1 MAFVDFARIKGFR
14 SGQRDSFEE
23 LVCQLAR
30 REKHP
35 VAARFRRVDGA
46 GGDGGVE
53 AYWLYPSGEK
63 HGYQAK
69 YFPRA
74 GDIDWGQVDKSVLQ
88 ALDTHPTLKSYTVA
102 FPCNLTDRAG
112 KKGKGKAGWE
122 HWEDHVA
129 AWQEHAKSL
138 GMSEVDFQAW
148 TASELI
154 DKLARPE
161 AAGLRLYWFGGAEFT
176 ADWFVRHVDSAVA
189 LLDERFHPED
199 HVNVSLQSLFRIV
212 SRDPKVVAELE
223 AMIAKIGSAVVPSR
237 TLLPL
242 EIPQELTDNV
252 EAAKA
257 SLVEVASEFPFEAA
271 QAWNSEVWVQRAGE
285 LQSAIGSMQRWQ
297 WVQEREDDPSKPN
310 ARRDHLRNLRD
321 DVSALSDLADTFHSF
336 ADRSYFKAER
346 DRFAVIE
353 GAAGSG
359 KSHLFG
365 HEAQEAVKRGQP
377 VVLLLGQ
384 QFAEGDP
391 WAQISALL
399 DMGGSS
405 GDTILGALDAAAEA
419 NRTRGLLLIDGVN
432 EGIGSHFWKNHL
444 AGFLARVRNFPHLA
458 CVLSCR
464 SEYVPHA
471 FSTELLGRAA
481 QFTVAGF
488 ATPEEQA
495 SAARVYLD
503 RRGIAR
509 PSTPWL
515 APEFMNPLF
524 LRSTCLALARDGGKE
539 FPKGLQGTK
548 AILSYYLDSVGR
560 HLNAGRDGSDELV
573 GPTKKA
579 VLGIAKKMAEL
590 QADYLLRAD
599 ALQIAAECF
608 SSYVSPTGKSWLDVL
623 RLAGLFRLDPPPVG
637 NAPDPMEP
645 EPDVVRFCFQRFQ
658 DHLMGQALLAHV
670 DDIAA
675 AFAREGKLA
684 FVLAGNQINWR
695 WSGLF
700 EALATLVPEKFALEL
715 VDVLPGTFEQWWWT
729 FAPHFVESAKWR
741 AHSAFS
747 ERSLELLNRL
757 TDSHEDRTA
766 LLIELSV
773 STGHPW
779 NADLL
784 HKNLLPKSLPERDAF
799 WTVDLN
805 RMSEEEDS
813 PAGRLMDWC
822 LVGQTDI
829 TALENQRL
837 AAVMLCWFFTASNRG
852 IRDKATKA
860 LASVFIARHE
870 LFPDLLTTL
879 ARVNDLYVLE
889 RLLAAAFGAC
899 TLDQTEQRCR
909 SYAASVYD
917 NVFKD
922 GNPPLG
928 TLLRDYALGIL
939 ELAESMNQVPA
950 GVDVSRCRPPYSSPR
965 PVFRVTE
972 EQLKV
977 VADKAGDDEIL
988 RSTTGFM
995 GDFAQYEV
1003 NSRIR
1008 NFLDVTLKKQVP
1020 LTSEQR
1026 LSKFTQ
1032 EVVDGVAER
1041 RAAFA
1046 ALEKV
1051 ANPYL
1056 AGMKPTPFEARR
1068 TPSQAEFDAWKER
1081 VKTAEQA
1088 FMALLSP
1095 DEIERYRCEAQDRVL
1110 YRKKKAAKKPEHVD
1124 SRKAQRWVAS
1134 RAYQLGW
1141 TKRRFPNDQASGMRY
1156 SRDRP
1161 RTERIGKK
1169 YQWLALDELLCRLA
1183 DNFWLDPDY
1192 GSLPRPYRDPHDL
1205 GFQRD
1210 IDPTIITPV
1219 LSEPAL
1225 EQTGTASWVGSP
1237 WIALENVTE
1246 AQLAAWPFSA
1256 DPHAEFAKMLQRTDG
1271 RGKKWTVLYE
1281 HQAIDNRY
1289 GEGSPAVHG
1298 LRQQEFRFIYSVQVR
1313 KPLLKKFVD
1322 DVLQKESL
1330 DVSSWEPSRY
1340 TDEQFLGEAPWR
1352 SNWPQRRWKIDTYQ
1366 VPAEVDL
1373 SFPVLQYQWE
1383 SHLDVALAE
1392 GARCHLP
1399 APWLARQLGLTAGDP
1414 GVWNNPTGVPTFV
1427 SYGGEQHNQCVLLD
1441 SDALPTIS
1449 DGGEVVMVWL
1459 LIAERNAWPGGHNES
1474 AAWRRTEGICW
1485 PHGNSLRSRTWR
1497 EDSANGSSSALL
1509 HKAEE

>member
-1 MAFVDFARIKGFR
+1 MADVDFSQIKGFKR
-14 SGQRDSFEE
+14 GQRDSFEE

-35 VAARFRRVDGA
+35 VAAHFRRVDGA

-53 AYWLYPSGEK
+53 AYWIDPTGEK
-63 HGYQAK
+63 HGFQAK
-69 YFPRA
+69 YFLRT

-88 ALDTHPTLKSYTVA
+88 ALATHPALTSYTVA

-112 KKGKGKAGWE
+112 KKGRGKAGWE

-138 GMSEVDFQAW
+138 GMSAVDFRVW
-148 TASELI
+148 TESELI
-154 DKLARPE
+154 ERLAKPA

-176 ADWFVRHVDSAVA
+176 SDWFARHVDGAVA

-199 HVNVSLQSLFRIV
+199 HVNVSLQELFLTV
-212 SRDPKVVAELE
+212 TRDPKVVAELE
-223 AMIAKIGSAVVPSR
+223 TMVAKIDGTVVPSR
-237 TLLPL
+237 ALLPL
-242 EIPQELTDNV
+242 EIPQELTDKI

-257 SLVEVASEFPFEAA
+257 SLVEIASEFSFEGERS
-271 QAWNSEVWVQRAGE
+271 WNSEVWVKRASE
-285 LQSAIGSMQRWQ
+285 LQVAVAGMQRWQ
-297 WVQEREDDPSKPN
+297 WAQERDNEEKKPYSG
-310 ARRDHLRNLRD
+310 RDHLRSLRD
-321 DVSALSDLADTFHSF
+321 DVSALSDLVDTFHSCVG
-336 ADRSYFKAER
+336 RKYFKAER

-353 GAAGSG
+353 GSAGSG

-377 VVLLLGQ
+377 VVLMLGQ
-384 QFAEGDP
+384 QFAEGEP
-391 WAQISALL
+391 GAQVSALL
-399 DMGGSS
+399 DMGGSAV
-405 GDTILGALDAAAEA
+405 DAILGALDAAAEA

-444 AGFLARVRNFPHLA
+444 AGFLARVKNYPHLA

-471 FSTELLGRAA
+471 FSAELLGRAA
-481 QFTVAGF
+481 RFTVAGF

-515 APEFMNPLF
+515 APEFINPLF
-524 LRSTCLALARDGGKE
+524 LRSTCLALARDGTKE

-560 HLNAGRDGSDELV
+560 NLNAGRDGSDELV
-573 GPTKKA
+573 GPTKKS
-579 VLGIAKKMAEL
+579 VLAIARKMAEL
-590 QADYLLRAD
+590 RTDYLSRVD
-599 ALQIAAECF
+599 ALRIAEDCF
-608 SSYVSPTGKSWLDVL
+608 SSFASPAGKSWLDVL
-623 RLAGLFRLDPPPVG
+623 RLAGLFRLDPPP
-637 NAPDPMEP
+637 AREDEDPMEP
-645 EPDVVRFCFQRFQ
+645 EPDAVRFCFQRFQ
-658 DHLMGQALLAHV
+658 DHLMGQALLADV

-675 AFAREGKLA
+675 AFGNGGKLA
-684 FVLAGNQINWR
+684 FVLAGDQIDWR

-715 VDVLPGTFEQWWWT
+715 IDVLPGKFDLWWWS
-729 FAPHFVESAKWR
+729 FASHFAESAKWR

-747 ERSLELLNRL
+747 DRSLELLNL
-757 TDSHEDRTA
+757 LAGTNEDRTA

-773 STGHPW
+773 SAGHPW

-784 HKNLLPKSLPERDAF
+784 HKNLLPKSLPKRDAF

-837 AAVMLCWFFTASNRG
+837 AALMLCWFLTASNRG

-860 LASVFIARHE
+860 LASVFVARQE
-870 LFPDLLTTL
+870 LFAELLTTF
-879 ARVNDLYVLE
+879 AQVNDLYVLE
-889 RLLAAAFGAC
+889 RLLAAAFGAS
-899 TLDQTEQRCR
+899 TLDQTEQRCS
-909 SYAASVYD
+909 SYAASVYE

-928 TLLRDYALGIL
+928 TLVRDYALGII
-939 ELAESMNQVPA
+939 ELAESRTQLPAQV
-950 GVDVSRCRPPYSSPR
+950 DISRCRPPYASPR
-965 PVFRVTE
+965 PVFRATE
-972 EQLKV
+972 EQLK
-977 VADKAGDDEIL
+977 ALANKAGDDEIL

-1008 NFLDVTLKKQVP
+1008 NFLDVPLNKQLP
-1020 LTSEQR
+1020 LTSAQK

-1032 EVVDGVAER
+1032 EVVDGVGER
-1041 RAAFA
+1041 RAALA
-1046 ALEKV
+1046 ALENI

-1056 AGMKPTPFEARR
+1056 AGMKPTPFETHRK
-1068 TPSQAEFDAWKER
+1068 PSQQEVDAWRER
-1081 VKTAEQA
+1081 VKTTEQA
-1088 FMALLSP
+1088 FIALLSP
-1095 DEIERYRCEAQDRVL
+1095 DEVLRYRSEVQDKVL
-1110 YRKKKAAKKPEHVD
+1110 HRKEKADKRPEPID
-1124 SRKAQRWVAS
+1124 PRKAQRWVAN

-1141 TKRRFPNDQASGMRY
+1141 TKRLFANDQASGMRY

-1183 DNFWLDPDY
+1183 DNFWVDLDY
-1192 GSLPRPYRDPHDL
+1192 GNLPRAYRDPHDL

-1210 IDPTIITPV
+1210 IDPTILSPV
-1219 LSEPAL
+1219 LAEPAL
-1225 EQTGTASWVGSP
+1225 ERTGTESWVGSP
-1237 WIALENVTE
+1237 WISLESVTE
-1246 AQLAAWPFSA
+1246 PQLPGWPFSA
-1256 DPHAEFAKMLQRTDG
+1256 DPHSEFATMLQRTDG
-1271 RGKKWTVLYE
+1271 EGKKWTVLYE
-1281 HQAIDNRY
+1281 HQSVENKY
-1289 GEGSPAVHG
+1289 GDGKPALHG

-1313 KPLLKKFVD
+1313 KSLLKRFVD
-1322 DVLQKESL
+1322 DIIDKQSL
-1330 DVSSWEPSRY
+1330 DVTSWEPRSF

-1352 SNWPQRRWKIDTYQ
+1352 SNWPQSRWRIDTRHI
-1366 VPAEVDL
+1366 PEEVDL

-1383 SHLDVALAE
+1383 SHLDVALPE
-1392 GARCHLP
+1392 GAGCHLP
-1399 APWLARQLGLTAGDP
+1399 APWLAKQLGLTSDGP
-1414 GVWNNPTGVPTFV
+1414 GVWNNRTGEPTFV
-1427 SYGGEQHNQCVLLD
+1427 SYGGKRHNQCVLLD
-1441 SDALPTIS
+1441 SDAMPAIS
-1449 DGGEVVMVWL
+1449 DGGEIVMLWL
-1459 LIAERNAWPGGHNES
+1459 LIAERNAWPGGHNENAS
-1474 AAWRRTEGICW
+1474 WRRTEGICW
-1485 PHGNSLRSRTWR
+1485 PHGNTLRSKTWHR
-1497 EDSANGSSSALL
+1497 DSAHGSSTSLL
-1509 HKAEE
+1509 PTEE